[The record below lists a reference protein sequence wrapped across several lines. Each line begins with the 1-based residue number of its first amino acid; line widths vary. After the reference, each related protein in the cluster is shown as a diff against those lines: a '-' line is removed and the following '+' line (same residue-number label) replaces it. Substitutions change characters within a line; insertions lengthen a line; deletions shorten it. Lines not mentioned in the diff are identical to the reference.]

1 MGEGEIPSHENGS
14 LVTQLRERGI
24 GESITVLWS
33 LRDLFWEGGLMST
46 SLWLDEWVNYGT
58 AL

>member
-24 GESITVLWS
+24 
-33 LRDLFWEGGLMST
+33 D
-46 SLWLDEWVNYGT
+46 YGT
-58 AL
+58 VVSARPFLGRGVDVY